1 MTKPLL
7 LDLFGCIGG
16 AARGYQRAG
25 FYVISVDIEPQPDS
39 CADEFVRADAAVFMD
54 EIWAG
59 GFQLL
64 GERPDLIHW
73 SPPCQS
79 KSALTVGTNAS
90 RGWGR
95 EHVDMIPIMRP
106 LIEATGIPNVLEQP
120 VGRAEMRKDLMLCGD
135 MFRGDQP
142 PPWTQRHRYF
152 EINGFTVPQPKHGKH
167 AGRVRGWRHGVYSDG
182 PYVAV
187 YGSGGGKASPAEARY
202 ALGIDWSN
210 DMSRL
215 VEVIP
220 PAYTE
225 YIGHHF
231 LSSRVD

>member
-1 MTKPLL
+1 MIDKPIC

-25 FYVISVDIEPQPDS
+25 FYVISVDIEPQPDN
-39 CADEFVRADAAVFMD
+39 CADEFVQADAVEFMRANMD
-54 EIWAG
+54 
-59 GFQLL
+59 GFA
-64 GERPDLIHW
+64 LIHW

-95 EHVDMIPIMRP
+95 EHVDMIPVMRP
-106 LIEATGIPNVLEQP
+106 LIEETGIPNVLEQP

-135 MFRGDQP
+135 MFRGDRP
-142 PPWTQRHRYF
+142 PPWVQRHRYF

-187 YGSGGGKASPAEARY
+187 YGSGGGKASLAEAQY
-202 ALGIDWSN
+202 ALGIDWSA
-210 DMSRL
+210 DGAKL
-215 VEVIP
+215 VEAIP
-220 PAYTE
+220 PDYTE
-225 YIGHHF
+225 YIGREF
-231 LSSRVD
+231 LKG